1 MKDRLTPM
9 KWLILALLLGIG
21 LAACGP
27 AQDPED
33 EIATVTARA
42 EGVPESEAEAP
53 EQIEDSEEAEAPQ
66 SGEELSSQDTSFD
79 LYAGFDE
86 DEFETTSSGVQYII
100 LEEGEGDSLEDGQV
114 MLIEM
119 IGWLDD
125 GTEFANSALQGGPI
139 PFLVGQSTGLPG
151 LDESIAL
158 LTAGT
163 HGRMIIPPELAF
175 GESGGQGIP
184 PNTTLIFDLTVVD
197 IMDGPADAPQDV
209 DEGDYAETENGVKY
223 FDFEL
228 GDGTEVEEGQQVS
241 VHYTGWLE
249 DGTMFDSS
257 LINGQPLTLALG
269 AGQVIAGWEEG
280 LVGMKVGGQRQLVI
294 PPELAYGADGAG
306 GVIPPNAILIFEIE
320 VVEAQ

>member
-1 MKDRLTPM
+1 
-9 KWLILALLLGIG
+9 
-21 LAACGP
+21 
-27 AQDPED
+27 
-33 EIATVTARA
+33 
-42 EGVPESEAEAP
+42 
-53 EQIEDSEEAEAPQ
+53 
-66 SGEELSSQDTSFD
+66 
-79 LYAGFDE
+79 
-86 DEFETTSSGVQYII
+86 
-100 LEEGEGDSLEDGQV
+100 
-114 MLIEM
+114 
-119 IGWLDD
+119 
-125 GTEFANSALQGGPI
+125 
-139 PFLVGQSTGLPG
+139 
-151 LDESIAL
+151 
-158 LTAGT
+158 
-163 HGRMIIPPELAF
+163 MIIPPELAF

-184 PNTTLIFDLTVVD
+184 PNTTLIFDLTVVE